1 MSLKPKI
8 NITLKGDNRDEIIKT
23 LHDRVDLALCAI
35 GEKAEGYAKDNC
47 PVDTGRLRNSITY
60 ATATKQGKA
69 QTGRNSFTKGSRG
82 DIGYIEAS
90 PEDYAVK
97 KRPAYGEVY
106 IGTNVEYAPQ
116 NEYDDMH
123 HDIGRAH
130 FLRDAATTH
139 GDEYRDIV
147 KKTLSD

>member
-23 LHDRVDLALCAI
+23 LHERVDLAMCAI

-60 ATATKQGKA
+60 VTTTKQGKA
-69 QTGRNSFTKGSRG
+69 NTGGGKTKSAPQ
-82 DIGYIEAS
+82 EAR

-97 KRPAYGEVY
+97 ARPAYGEVY